1 MAPLESHGARKRPW
15 RPKTPEKTVI
25 PGPDRGSRKFVEGTM
40 DPRFRGD
47 DDGGSVNGDLGGGDD
62 DRENGND
69 DLGGG
74 DDDRGNGERRF
85 REQE

>member
-1 MAPLESHGARKRPW
+1 
-15 RPKTPEKTVI
+15 
-25 PGPDRGSRKFVEGTM
+25 M